1 MKPRTK
7 IQKEVMHLS
16 KRLPKITEVQRQYA
30 FHHSFEHIGRRSAK
44 GIITCGEC
52 GHQWQGNGALADTLC
67 GCTCP
72 HCGMELKVHTTRKR
86 VFKENEY
93 FSIITACKGYQVIR
107 FFFAKAYY
115 KIGQAAEY
123 SIYEVAQRWI
133 APNGKFE
140 TIAKLRGI
148 SFIYYDLWQEYSPME
163 IRRNHHVYDI
173 TPACTY
179 PRVRII
185 PELKRN
191 GFKGEFHNLQP
202 FELFC
207 ELLKNNQAETL
218 IKTGQ
223 YSLLSYF
230 IRYSSKSIATYWNA
244 IRIATRSKYIVED
257 AGIWCDYIDLLRY
270 FNKDTN
276 NPKYICPADLKAEHD
291 CLVQKKTERLERE
304 RIEQQKHKALEN
316 ERKFQELKAKFF
328 GISFTDGT
336 IQVRVLESV
345 AEFLE
350 EGTAMHHCVFTN
362 TYYLKPDS
370 LILSACRDGKR
381 IETIEVSLKT
391 LKVLQSRG
399 VCNKNTEYHD
409 RIIELV
415 NKNKRLIRKR
425 MVA

>member
-16 KRLPKITEVQRQYA
+16 KRLPKITEVQRRYA

-72 HCGMELKVHTTRKR
+72 HCGMELKIHTTRKR

-230 IRYSSKSIATYWNA
+230 MRYSSKSIATYWNA

-257 AGIWCDYIDLLRY
+257 AGIWCDYIELLRY

-276 NPKYICPADLKAEHD
+276 NPKYICPAELKAEHD
-291 CLVQKKTERLERE
+291 RLVQKKTERLERE

-328 GISFTDGT
+328 GISFTDGI

-370 LILSACRDGKR
+370 LILSACIDGKR

-425 MVA
+425 MAA

>member
-30 FHHSFEHIGRRSAK
+30 FHHNFEHIGRRSAK

-52 GHQWQGNGALADTLC
+52 GHQWQGNGALADALC
-67 GCTCP
+67 GYTCP

-93 FSIITACKGYQVIR
+93 FSIITACKSYQVIR

-133 APNGKFE
+133 APNSKFE

-270 FNKDTN
+270 FNKDTS
-276 NPKYICPADLKAEHD
+276 NPKYICPADLKVEHD
-291 CLVQKKTERLERE
+291 RLVQKKTERLERE

-370 LILSACRDGKR
+370 LILSACIDGKR

-425 MVA
+425 MAA

>member
-16 KRLPKITEVQRQYA
+16 KRLPKITEVQRLYA

-67 GCTCP
+67 SCTCP
-72 HCGMELKVHTTRKR
+72 HCSMELKVHITRKR

-107 FFFAKAYY
+107 FFFAKAYC

-185 PELKRN
+185 SELKRN
-191 GFKGEFHNLQP
+191 GFKGELHNLQP

-257 AGIWCDYIDLLRY
+257 TGIWCDYIDLLRY
-270 FNKDTN
+270 FGKDTN
-276 NPKYICPADLKAEHD
+276 NPKYICPADLKADHD
-291 CLVQKKTERLERE
+291 RLVQKKTEHLERE

-328 GISFTDGT
+328 GMSFTDGT

-345 AEFLE
+345 VEFLE

-370 LILSACRDGKR
+370 LILSACIDGKR

-425 MVA
+425 ITA

>member
-223 YSLLSYF
+223 YNLLSYF

-257 AGIWCDYIDLLRY
+257 ADIWCDYIDLLRY

-291 CLVQKKTERLERE
+291 RLVQKKTERLERE

-370 LILSACRDGKR
+370 LILSACIDGKR

-425 MVA
+425 MAA

>member
-7 IQKEVMHLS
+7 IQKEVMRLS
-16 KRLPKITEVQRQYA
+16 KRLPKITEVQRRYA

-67 GCTCP
+67 DCTCP

-230 IRYSSKSIATYWNA
+230 IRYSSKSVATYWNA

-276 NPKYICPADLKAEHD
+276 NPKCICPADLKAEHD
-291 CLVQKKTERLERE
+291 RLVRKKTERLERE

-370 LILSACRDGKR
+370 LILSACIDGKR

-425 MVA
+425 MAA

>member
-202 FELFC
+202 LELFC

-223 YSLLSYF
+223 YNLLSYF

-291 CLVQKKTERLERE
+291 RLVQKKTERLERE

-370 LILSACRDGKR
+370 LILSACIDGKR

-425 MVA
+425 ITA

>member
-7 IQKEVMHLS
+7 IQKEFFALS
-16 KRLPKITEVQRQYA
+16 KRLPEITEIQTKYA
-30 FHHSFEHIGRRSAK
+30 FRHCFEHVGRRSAK
-44 GIITCGEC
+44 GIVTCTEC

-86 VFKENEY
+86 VFKEIEY
-93 FSIITACKGYQVIR
+93 FSMITTCKGYQVIR

-115 KIGQAAEY
+115 KVGQPAEY
-123 SIYEVAQRWI
+123 TIDEVAQRWI

-140 TIAKLRGI
+140 TIARLRGI
-148 SFIYYDLWQEYSPME
+148 AFIYYDLWQEGSSME
-163 IRRNHHVYDI
+163 IRRNHRVYDI

-179 PRVRII
+179 PRIRVI

-230 IRYSSKSIATYWNA
+230 IHHSSKSISTYWNA
-244 IRIATRSKYIVED
+244 IRIATRNGYMVGD

-270 FNKDTN
+270 FGKDTN
-276 NPKYICPADLKAEHD
+276 SPKYICPADLKAEHD
-291 CLVQKKTERLERE
+291 RLVRKKTERMERE
-304 RIEQQKHKALEN
+304 RIEKQKHKALEN
-316 ERKFQELKAKFF
+316 EQRFQELKGKFF
-328 GISFTDGT
+328 GIAFTDGT

-345 AEFLE
+345 LDFLE
-350 EGTAMHHCVFTN
+350 EGTAMHHCVYSN
-362 TYYLKPDS
+362 EYYLKPNS
-370 LILSACRDGKR
+370 LILSATINGKR
-381 IETIEVSLKT
+381 VETIEVSLKT
-391 LKVLQSRG
+391 LKVLQSPAISAPSSISP
-399 VCNKNTEYHD
+399 ES
-409 RIIELV
+409 LV
-415 NKNKRLIRKR
+415 SDAKKAGRY
-425 MVA
+425 VFFS

>member
-16 KRLPKITEVQRQYA
+16 KRLPKITEVQRRYA

-72 HCGMELKVHTTRKR
+72 HCGMELKIHTTRKR

-115 KIGQAAEY
+115 KIGQAGEY

-179 PRVRII
+179 SRVRII

-223 YSLLSYF
+223 YNLLSYF

-276 NPKYICPADLKAEHD
+276 NPKYICPADLKVEHD
-291 CLVQKKTERLERE
+291 RLVQKKTEHLERE

-370 LILSACRDGKR
+370 LILSACIDGKR

-425 MVA
+425 MAA

>member
-7 IQKEVMHLS
+7 IQKEVMRLS

-67 GCTCP
+67 DCTCP

-191 GFKGEFHNLQP
+191 GFKGEFHSLQP

-230 IRYSSKSIATYWNA
+230 IRYSSKSVATYWNS
-244 IRIATRSKYIVED
+244 IRIAIRNDYYVKD
-257 AGIWCDYIDLLRY
+257 ANIWCDYIDLLRY

-276 NPKYICPADLKAEHD
+276 NPKYICPANLKAEHD
-291 CLVQKKTERLERE
+291 RLVQKKTECLERE
-304 RIEQQKHKALEN
+304 RIEQQKRKALEN

-370 LILSACRDGKR
+370 LILSACIDGKR

-425 MVA
+425 MAA

>member
-52 GHQWQGNGALADTLC
+52 GHQWQGNGALADALC

-115 KIGQAAEY
+115 KIGQVAEY

-173 TPACTY
+173 APACTY

-218 IKTGQ
+218 IKAGQ

-276 NPKYICPADLKAEHD
+276 NPKYICPADLKTEHD
-291 CLVQKKTERLERE
+291 RLVQKKTERLERE

-370 LILSACRDGKR
+370 LILSACIDGKR

-425 MVA
+425 MAA

>member
-52 GHQWQGNGALADTLC
+52 GHQWQGNGALADALC

-291 CLVQKKTERLERE
+291 RLVQKKTERLERE

-370 LILSACRDGKR
+370 LILSACIDGKR

-399 VCNKNTEYHD
+399 VCNQNTEYHD

-425 MVA
+425 MAA

>member
-16 KRLPKITEVQRQYA
+16 KRLPKITEVQRRYA

-72 HCGMELKVHTTRKR
+72 HCGMELKIHTTRKR

-223 YSLLSYF
+223 YNLLSYF

-270 FNKDTN
+270 FNKDTS
-276 NPKYICPADLKAEHD
+276 NPKYICPADLKVEHD
-291 CLVQKKTERLERE
+291 RLVQKKTERLERE

-370 LILSACRDGKR
+370 LILSACIDGKR

-409 RIIELV
+409 RIIQLV

-425 MVA
+425 MAA

>member
-52 GHQWQGNGALADTLC
+52 GHQWQGNGALADALC

-257 AGIWCDYIDLLRY
+257 AGI
-270 FNKDTN
+270 
-276 NPKYICPADLKAEHD
+276 
-291 CLVQKKTERLERE
+291 
-304 RIEQQKHKALEN
+304 
-316 ERKFQELKAKFF
+316 
-328 GISFTDGT
+328 
-336 IQVRVLESV
+336 
-345 AEFLE
+345 
-350 EGTAMHHCVFTN
+350 
-362 TYYLKPDS
+362 
-370 LILSACRDGKR
+370 
-381 IETIEVSLKT
+381 
-391 LKVLQSRG
+391 
-399 VCNKNTEYHD
+399 
-409 RIIELV
+409 
-415 NKNKRLIRKR
+415 
-425 MVA
+425 

>member
-16 KRLPKITEVQRQYA
+16 KRLPKITEIQRQYA

-67 GCTCP
+67 SCTCP

-86 VFKENEY
+86 IFKENEY

-270 FNKDTN
+270 FNKNTN

-291 CLVQKKTERLERE
+291 RLVQKKMERLERE

-370 LILSACRDGKR
+370 LILSACIDGKR

-425 MVA
+425 MAA